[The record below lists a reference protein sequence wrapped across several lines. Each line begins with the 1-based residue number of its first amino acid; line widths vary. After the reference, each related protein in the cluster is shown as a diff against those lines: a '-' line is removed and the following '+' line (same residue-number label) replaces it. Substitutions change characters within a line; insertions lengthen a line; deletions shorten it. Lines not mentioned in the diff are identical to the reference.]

1 MRGMRP
7 QRIRTRCADRCPSG
21 YLHRG
26 AVQGGVGQ
34 ASRQYNTTRIRDPK
48 SVGDNLAPR
57 MQYGDS
63 YGHRDEQESR
73 KPKGLELKVSLGLT
87 NALNCVVSPTVN
99 LLHVPMQ
106 TEVECAS
113 RVIENAASVAR
124 ELHLTNNL
132 GRCTTPTRARLA
144 GLVHAV
150 DVDELATCRTSW
162 RLRIR
167 QAATLLG
174 LLRVL
179 SPAYAAIGRRKFQ
192 RAVALLYILRQR
204 SHWS

>member
-7 QRIRTRCADRCPSG
+7 RRIRTCAERCPSG

-87 NALNCVVSPTVN
+87 NALNCVVSPT
-99 LLHVPMQ
+99 
-106 TEVECAS
+106 S
-113 RVIENAASVAR
+113 ISY
-124 ELHLTNNL
+124 
-132 GRCTTPTRARLA
+132 
-144 GLVHAV
+144 
-150 DVDELATCRTSW
+150 TC
-162 RLRIR
+162 LC
-167 QAATLLG
+167 
-174 LLRVL
+174 
-179 SPAYAAIGRRKFQ
+179 
-192 RAVALLYILRQR
+192 RQR
-204 SHWS
+204 

>member
-1 MRGMRP
+1 MER
-7 QRIRTRCADRCPSG
+7 
-21 YLHRG
+21 YLFIPINIEDWHWTSCY
-26 AVQGGVGQ
+26 VQVGP
-34 ASRQYNTTRIRDPK
+34 RIRDPK

-113 RVIENAASVAR
+113 RVIENAASIIGAGAAPDQQPRPLHDPDAR
-124 ELHLTNNL
+124 
-132 GRCTTPTRARLA
+132 AA
-144 GLVHAV
+144 
-150 DVDELATCRTSW
+150 CR
-162 RLRIR
+162 IG
-167 QAATLLG
+167 AC
-174 LLRVL
+174 
-179 SPAYAAIGRRKFQ
+179 GRRR
-192 RAVALLYILRQR
+192 RASNVQD
-204 SHWS
+204 